1 MFAVSRKLR
10 SNFHNARFQGE
21 RETEKEKERE
31 RERERK
37 GWRRAEGTILEKITL
52 DSIAET
58 TSRSSIYADHLRIN
72 SRLVNNASQ
81 RVDLLKEWTVTERMT
96 SRRRVPSSCFNWK
109 TSKLRR
115 PTKNTKAIYSCC
127 LIYFHW
133 TRLNTIELDS
143 FLLSVIITYLFSWF
157 HFVDL
162 TTWIFIRYILNGA
175 LYYLSNI
182 NFQ

>member
-1 MFAVSRKLR
+1 MPCRASYVPTSIMRDFR
-10 SNFHNARFQGE
+10 E
-21 RETEKEKERE
+21 RERQRRRERE